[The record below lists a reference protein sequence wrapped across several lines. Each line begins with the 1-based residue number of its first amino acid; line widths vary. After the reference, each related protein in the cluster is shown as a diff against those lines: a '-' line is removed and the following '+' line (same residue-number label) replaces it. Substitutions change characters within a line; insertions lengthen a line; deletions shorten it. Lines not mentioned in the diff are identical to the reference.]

1 MTWPARQP
9 FVTCFHVASLNGGPG
24 DAMCDLLTTWIGGI
38 FLPRVV
44 ESFAEDILSVLGK
57 VLPHRHWQIVG

>member
-1 MTWPARQP
+1 
-9 FVTCFHVASLNGGPG
+9 
-24 DAMCDLLTTWIGGI
+24 MCDLLTTWIGGI